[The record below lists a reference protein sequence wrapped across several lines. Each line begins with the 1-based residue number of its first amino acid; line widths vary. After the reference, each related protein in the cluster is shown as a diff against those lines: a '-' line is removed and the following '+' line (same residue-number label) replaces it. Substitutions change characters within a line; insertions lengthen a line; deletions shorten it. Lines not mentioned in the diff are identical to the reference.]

1 MVRNTI
7 SSLVLQGTIIICGFV
22 LPRAILQ
29 YFGSEINGLVNS
41 ITQFL
46 TVIAFLELGVGTVVQ
61 SSLYQPLAQR
71 DYDIQ
76 SKIYVSAQK
85 FFYKLGQILLCY
97 ILFLI
102 VAYPLISGN
111 KFSFLY
117 TATLIIVM
125 SISSFAQYYFGIVN
139 SLLLM
144 ADQRGYIQYNIQT
157 VTLILNTV
165 CCVLMIVGGLSIH
178 LVKLATSLLYLI
190 RPIYLN
196 WYVGRRYKINKKIK
210 YDKEPIKQKWNGVAQ
225 HIATIILDGTDTIVL
240 TAFSNLSSVSIYS
253 VYYLVISGIKQLF
266 NAITNGIQALLGDLY
281 ARNDKKKLMQV
292 FELTEWTVHTFTVLI
307 MGCVAFLITP
317 FVQVYTT
324 GLTDADYNQPLFGF
338 VISVAYAVYCLRL
351 PYHMMTKASGKYKE
365 TQNCYITSAIVNILV
380 SVLFVNRYGIIGVA
394 VGTLVAML
402 IQTVWLAH
410 YNAKYIIDTSV
421 NSFVKQI
428 LVDVVTIS
436 VASVISYKINISD
449 MTYLMWLVMA
459 LKIFAIWSAS
469 IIIVNLLLYRE
480 RVFYIINKVFC
491 LKF

>member
-1 MVRNTI
+1 MKNKKMVRNTI

-46 TVIAFLELGVGTVVQ
+46 TVIAFLELGLGTVVQ

-253 VYYLVISGIKQLF
+253 VYYLVKIG
-266 NAITNGIQALLGDLY
+266 
-281 ARNDKKKLMQV
+281 R
-292 FELTEWTVHTFTVLI
+292 
-307 MGCVAFLITP
+307 
-317 FVQVYTT
+317 
-324 GLTDADYNQPLFGF
+324 
-338 VISVAYAVYCLRL
+338 
-351 PYHMMTKASGKYKE
+351 AS
-365 TQNCYITSAIVNILV
+365 C
-380 SVLFVNRYGIIGVA
+380 
-394 VGTLVAML
+394 
-402 IQTVWLAH
+402 
-410 YNAKYIIDTSV
+410 
-421 NSFVKQI
+421 
-428 LVDVVTIS
+428 
-436 VASVISYKINISD
+436 
-449 MTYLMWLVMA
+449 
-459 LKIFAIWSAS
+459 
-469 IIIVNLLLYRE
+469 RE
-480 RVFYIINKVFC
+480 RV
-491 LKF
+491 